1 MDYNERINKVVLV
14 PMAVLALAM
23 LFFSAYM
30 VNRLDRQVKE
40 QIQEINRQQS
50 VIAIQQVEI
59 DSYKL
64 NELTEDEKKL
74 LKDYR

>member
-30 VNRLDRQVKE
+30 VNRLDKQVKE
-40 QIQEINRQQS
+40 QIHEINRQQS

-59 DSYKL
+59 DSYK
-64 NELTEDEKKL
+64 THQITDDEAKL

>member
-14 PMAVLALAM
+14 PMAVLALVM
-23 LFFSAYM
+23 LLFSAYM
-30 VNRLDRQVKE
+30 VNRLDKQVKE
-40 QIQEINRQQS
+40 QIHEINRQQS

-59 DSYKL
+59 DSYKVNKQDL
-64 NELTEDEKKL
+64 KM

>member
-14 PMAVLALAM
+14 PMAVIALAM

-30 VNRLDRQVKE
+30 VNRLDKQVKT
-40 QIQEINRQQS
+40 QIEEINRQQS

-59 DSYKL
+59 DSYKV
-64 NELTEDEKKL
+64 NKLTYDEAKL

>member
-14 PMAVLALAM
+14 PMAVLALVM
-23 LFFSAYM
+23 LLFSAYM
-30 VNRLDRQVKE
+30 VNRLDKQVKT
-40 QIQEINRQQS
+40 QIEEINRQQS

-64 NELTEDEKKL
+64 NELTDEEAKL

>member
-14 PMAVLALAM
+14 PMAVLALVM
-23 LFFSAYM
+23 LLFSAYM
-30 VNRLDRQVKE
+30 VNRLDKQVKE
-40 QIQEINRQQS
+40 QIHEINRQQS

-59 DSYKL
+59 DSYKV
-64 NELTEDEKKL
+64 NKLTDDEAKL

>member
-1 MDYNERINKVVLV
+1 MDYNERINKVVLL
-14 PMAVLALAM
+14 PMAVLALVM
-23 LFFSAYM
+23 LLFSAYM
-30 VNRLDRQVKE
+30 VNRLDKQVKE

-59 DSYKL
+59 DSYKVNQQDL
-64 NELTEDEKKL
+64 KM

>member
-14 PMAVLALAM
+14 PMAVLALVM
-23 LFFSAYM
+23 LLFSAYM
-30 VNRLDRQVKE
+30 VNRLDKQVKT
-40 QIQEINRQQS
+40 QIEEINRQQA
-50 VIAIQQVEI
+50 VIAIQQTEI
-59 DSYKL
+59 DSYKM